1 MKFKNFDE
9 LLKMVKGRTN
19 RIVVPGA
26 NNDEVLEA
34 CKMGVEHGIIS
45 GGVLIGPKSQV
56 EAMAAKVG
64 LPLKGFEL
72 MDLDDYAGM
81 CNEAVDL
88 VKAGKGDFLVKG
100 LVDTKFYMKAILRK
114 EVGAV
119 EEGTVLSHFVLFEL
133 SNYHKLFAITDAAIM
148 IKPTLEEKA
157 KIVRNAVSMMR
168 QLGVDV
174 PKVSVVCPVEKP
186 NPKIP
191 STLDAVEL
199 VKMSLD
205 GRIKN
210 AVIEGPYDVYITFSK
225 KLAAEKGISG
235 QVPGETDIALL
246 PDLDS
251 ANPMYKTLSFFGA
264 GMKSAT
270 LLAGS
275 NIPII
280 LPSRTDS
287 PMTKLHSI
295 ALACFL
301 KDAGVKAVGNLNH

>member
-1 MKFKNFDE
+1 MKFRNFDE
-9 LLKMVKGRTN
+9 LLKMVKGKTN

-34 CKMGVEHGIIS
+34 CKMGVDHKIIS
-45 GGVLIGPKSQV
+45 GGILIGPKAQV

-64 LPLKGFEL
+64 LPLNGFEI
-72 MDLDDYAGM
+72 LDMTDCAEM
-81 CNEAVDL
+81 CNKAVDL

-133 SNYHKLFAITDAAIM
+133 SNYHKLFAVTDAAIM

-157 KIVRNAVSMMR
+157 KIIRNSVNMMR
-168 QLGVDV
+168 QLGVAV

-191 STLDAVEL
+191 STMDAVEL
-199 VKMSLD
+199 VNMSKD

-210 AVIEGPYDVYITFSK
+210 AVVEGPYDVYITFSK
-225 KLAAEKGISG
+225 KLAEEKGIKG
-235 QVPGETDIALL
+235 AQVPGETDIALL

-251 ANPMYKTLSFFGA
+251 ANPVYKTLSFFGA

-275 NIPII
+275 NIPVI

-301 KDAGVKAVGNLNH
+301 KDSKVP

>member
-1 MKFKNFDE
+1 MKFGNFDE
-9 LLKMVKGRTN
+9 LLKMVKGKTN

-34 CKMGVEHGIIS
+34 CKMGVDHKIIS
-45 GGVLIGPKSQV
+45 GGILIGPKAQV
-56 EAMAAKVG
+56 TAMAAKVG
-64 LPLKGFEL
+64 LPLANFEL
-72 MDLDDYAGM
+72 LDMTDCAEM
-81 CNEAVDL
+81 CNKAVDL

-114 EVGAV
+114 EVAAV
-119 EEGTVLSHFVLFEL
+119 EEGTVLSHLVLFEL
-133 SNYHKLFAITDAAIM
+133 SNYHKLFALTDAAIM

-157 KIVRNAVSMMR
+157 KITRNAVSMMR
-168 QLGVDV
+168 MLGVATPRV
-174 PKVSVVCPVEKP
+174 AVVCPVEKA

-199 VKMSLD
+199 VNMSKD

-225 KLAAEKGISG
+225 KLAEEKGIKG
-235 QVPGETDIALL
+235 AQVPGEADIVLL

-251 ANPMYKTLSFFGA
+251 ANPMYKSLSFFGA

-270 LLAGS
+270 LLAGC
-275 NIPII
+275 NIPVI

-287 PMTKLHSI
+287 PATKLHSI

-301 KDAGVKAVGNLNH
+301 KDVKVPA

>member
-1 MKFKNFDE
+1 MKFRNFDE
-9 LLKMVKGRTN
+9 LLKMVKGKTN

-34 CKMGVEHGIIS
+34 CKMGVDHRIIS
-45 GGVLIGPKSQV
+45 GGILIGPKDQV
-56 EAMAAKVG
+56 VAMAAKVG
-64 LPLKGFEL
+64 LRLDNFEIID
-72 MDLDDYAGM
+72 MADFAEM
-81 CNEAVDL
+81 CNKAVDL
-88 VKAGKGDFLVKG
+88 VRAGKGDFLVKG

-114 EVGAV
+114 EIAAV
-119 EEGTVLSHFVLFEL
+119 EEGTVLSHLVLFEL
-133 SNYHKLFAITDAAIM
+133 SNYHKLFALTDAAIM

-157 KIVRNAVSMMR
+157 KITRNAVNMMR
-168 QLGVDV
+168 MLGVDTPRV
-174 PKVSVVCPVEKP
+174 AVVCPVEKP

-199 VKMSLD
+199 VNMSKD

-210 AVIEGPYDVYITFSK
+210 AVIEGPYDVYIAFSK
-225 KLAAEKGISG
+225 KLAEEKGIRG
-235 QVPGETDIALL
+235 AVPGETDIALL

-251 ANPMYKTLSFFGA
+251 ANPMYKALSFFGA

-270 LLAGS
+270 VLAGC
-275 NIPII
+275 NIPVI

-301 KDAGVKAVGNLNH
+301 KDAQVKVVSD

>member
-9 LLKMVKGRTN
+9 LLKMVKGKTN

-34 CKMGVEHGIIS
+34 CKMGVDHKIIS
-45 GGVLIGPKSQV
+45 GGILIGPKAQV

-64 LPLKGFEL
+64 LPLKGFEIL
-72 MDLDDYAGM
+72 DLSDYAEI
-81 CNEAVDL
+81 CNKAVDL
-88 VKAGKGDFLVKG
+88 IRAGKGDFLVKG
-100 LVDTKFYMKAILRK
+100 LVDTKFYMKALLRK
-114 EVGAV
+114 EVAAV

-133 SNYHKLFAITDAAIM
+133 DNYHKLFALTDAAIM
-148 IKPTLEEKA
+148 IKPTLDEKA
-157 KIVRNAVSMMR
+157 KIVQNSVNMMR

-199 VKMSLD
+199 VNMSKD

-210 AVIEGPYDVYITFSK
+210 AVVEGPYDIYITFSK
-225 KLAAEKGISG
+225 KLAAEKGVTG
-235 QVPGETDIALL
+235 VVPGETDIVLL

-251 ANPMYKTLSFFGA
+251 ANPMYKTLSYFGA

-270 LLAGS
+270 LLAGC
-275 NIPII
+275 NIPVI

-301 KDAGVKAVGNLNH
+301 KDAKVPV

>member
-9 LLKMVKGRTN
+9 LLHMVKGKTN

-34 CKMGVEHGIIS
+34 CKMGVEHKIIS
-45 GGVLIGPKSQV
+45 GGILIGPRAQV
-56 EAMAAKVG
+56 EAMAAKVA
-64 LPLKGFEL
+64 LPLKGFEIL
-72 MDLDDYAGM
+72 DLTDYTEI
-81 CNEAVDL
+81 CNTAVDL

-114 EVGAV
+114 EVAAV

-133 SNYHKLFAITDAAIM
+133 DNYHKLFALTDAAIM

-168 QLGVDV
+168 RLGVDV
-174 PKVSVVCPVEKP
+174 PKVAVVCPVEKP

-199 VKMSLD
+199 VNMSKD

-225 KLAAEKGISG
+225 KLAAEKGIKG
-235 QVPGETDIALL
+235 QVPGETDIVLL

-264 GMKSAT
+264 GVKSAT

-275 NIPII
+275 NIPVI

-287 PMTKLHSI
+287 PLTKLHSI

-301 KDAGVKAVGNLNH
+301 KDAVSAKV

>member
-1 MKFKNFDE
+1 
-9 LLKMVKGRTN
+9 
-19 RIVVPGA
+19 
-26 NNDEVLEA
+26 
-34 CKMGVEHGIIS
+34 
-45 GGVLIGPKSQV
+45 
-56 EAMAAKVG
+56 
-64 LPLKGFEL
+64 
-72 MDLDDYAGM
+72 M
-81 CNEAVDL
+81 CNRAVDL

-199 VKMSLD
+199 VRMSSD

-275 NIPII
+275 NIPVI

-301 KDAGVKAVGNLNH
+301 KDAAVKAEH

>member
-9 LLKMVKGRTN
+9 LLKMVKGKTN

-34 CKMGVEHGIIS
+34 CKMGFDNRIIS
-45 GGVLIGPKSQV
+45 GGILIGPKAQV
-56 EAMAAKVG
+56 ESMAARAG
-64 LPLKGFEL
+64 LPLKNFEIID
-72 MDLDDYAGM
+72 MSDYAEM
-81 CNEAVDL
+81 CNKAVDL

-114 EVGAV
+114 EVAAV

-133 SNYHKLFAITDAAIM
+133 ANYHKLFALTDAAIM
-148 IKPTLEEKA
+148 IKPTLAEKA
-157 KIVRNAVSMMR
+157 KIVQNAVNMMR
-168 QLGVDV
+168 MLGVDL
-174 PKVSVVCPVEKP
+174 PKVSAVCPVEKA

-199 VKMSLD
+199 SNMSKD

-210 AVIEGPYDVYITFSK
+210 AIVEGPYDVYITFSK
-225 KLAAEKGISG
+225 KLAEEKGIKG
-235 QVPGETDIALL
+235 AQVPGEADIVIL

-251 ANPMYKTLSFFGA
+251 ANPMYKSLSFFGA
-264 GMKSAT
+264 GIKSAT
-270 LLAGS
+270 LLAGC
-275 NIPII
+275 NIPVI

-287 PMTKLHSI
+287 PVTKLHSI

-301 KDAGVKAVGNLNH
+301 KDVKVPA

>member
-1 MKFKNFDE
+1 MKFRNFDE
-9 LLKMVKGRTN
+9 LLKMVKGKTN

-34 CKMGVEHGIIS
+34 CKMGVDHKIIS
-45 GGVLIGPKSQV
+45 GGVLIGPKDQV
-56 EAMAAKVG
+56 MAMAAKVG
-64 LPLKGFEL
+64 LPLDGFEVID
-72 MDLDDYAGM
+72 MTDFAGM
-81 CNEAVDL
+81 CNMAVDL
-88 VKAGKGDFLVKG
+88 VRAGKGDFLVKG

-114 EVGAV
+114 EIAAV

-133 SNYHKLFAITDAAIM
+133 SNYHKLFALTDAAIM

-157 KIVRNAVSMMR
+157 KITRNAVNMMR
-168 QLGVDV
+168 MLGVDT
-174 PKVSVVCPVEKP
+174 PRVSVVCPVEKP

-199 VKMSLD
+199 VNMSKD

-225 KLAAEKGISG
+225 KLAEEKGIKG
-235 QVPGETDIALL
+235 EVPGETDIALL

-251 ANPMYKTLSFFGA
+251 ANPMYKALSFFGA

-270 LLAGS
+270 VLAGS
-275 NIPII
+275 NIPVI

-301 KDAGVKAVGNLNH
+301 KDATTTVVSG

>member
-9 LLKMVKGRTN
+9 LLKMVKGKTN

-34 CKMGVEHGIIS
+34 CKMGVDHKIIS
-45 GGVLIGPKSQV
+45 GGILIGPKAQV
-56 EAMAAKVG
+56 EEMAAKVG
-64 LPLKGFEL
+64 LPLKGFEI
-72 MDLDDYAGM
+72 LDVTDCAEI
-81 CNEAVDL
+81 CNKAVDL
-88 VKAGKGDFLVKG
+88 IKAGKGDFLVKG
-100 LVDTKFYMKAILRK
+100 LVDTKFYMKALLRK

-133 SNYHKLFAITDAAIM
+133 DNYHKLFALTDAAIM

-157 KIVRNAVSMMR
+157 KIVRNSVNMMR

-199 VKMSLD
+199 AAMSKD

-210 AVIEGPYDVYITFSK
+210 AVIEGPYDIYITFSK
-225 KLAAEKGISG
+225 KLAEEKGIKG
-235 QVPGETDIALL
+235 AQVPGETDIVLL

-251 ANPMYKTLSFFGA
+251 ANPVYKTLSFFGA

-270 LLAGS
+270 LLAGC
-275 NIPII
+275 NIPVI

-287 PMTKLHSI
+287 PVTKLHSI

-301 KDAGVKAVGNLNH
+301 KDAKIPV

>member
-9 LLKMVKGRTN
+9 LMKMVRGKTN

-34 CKMGVEHGIIS
+34 CRMGVEHKIIS
-45 GGVLIGPKSQV
+45 GGILIGPKAQV

-64 LPLKGFEL
+64 LPLKGFEIL
-72 MDLDDYAGM
+72 DLSDYAEI
-81 CNEAVDL
+81 CNKAVDL

-133 SNYHKLFAITDAAIM
+133 SNYHKLFALTDAAIM

-157 KIVRNAVSMMR
+157 KIVRNAVNMMR
-168 QLGVDV
+168 QLGVDL

-199 VKMSLD
+199 ANMAKD

-210 AVIEGPYDVYITFSK
+210 AVIEGPYDIYITFSK
-225 KLAAEKGISG
+225 KLAEEKGIKG
-235 QVPGETDIALL
+235 AVPGETDIVLL

-251 ANPMYKTLSFFGA
+251 ANPVYKTLSFFGA
-264 GMKSAT
+264 GVKSAT

-275 NIPII
+275 NIPVI

-287 PMTKLHSI
+287 PVTKLHSI

-301 KDAGVKAVGNLNH
+301 KDAKVPA

>member
-9 LLKMVKGRTN
+9 LLKMVKGKTN

-34 CKMGVEHGIIS
+34 CKMGVDHKIIS
-45 GGVLIGPKSQV
+45 GGILIGPKAQV

-64 LPLKGFEL
+64 LPLKGFEI
-72 MDLDDYAGM
+72 LDMSDYAEI
-81 CNEAVDL
+81 CNKAVDL
-88 VKAGKGDFLVKG
+88 IKAGKGDFLVKG
-100 LVDTKFYMKAILRK
+100 LVDTKFYMKALLRK
-114 EVGAV
+114 EVAAV

-133 SNYHKLFAITDAAIM
+133 ANYHKLFALTDAAIM

-157 KIVRNAVSMMR
+157 KIVRNSVNMMR

-174 PKVSVVCPVEKP
+174 PKVSVVCPVEKA

-199 VKMSLD
+199 VNMSKD

-210 AVIEGPYDVYITFSK
+210 AVIEGPYDVYITFDK
-225 KLAAEKGISG
+225 KLAAEKGVTG
-235 QVPGETDIALL
+235 VVPGETDIALL

-251 ANPMYKTLSFFGA
+251 ANPMYKTLSYFGA

-270 LLAGS
+270 LLAGC
-275 NIPII
+275 NIPVI

-301 KDAGVKAVGNLNH
+301 KDAKVPV